1 MKCAVLGPFDPTY
14 SRSTSVDFSSLV
26 SGDSY
31 HIVLPLKTADD
42 TWSYLNPFDYEIW
55 IFSLCIT
62 PIFILACVLTDYIY
76 FHNIGWYT
84 WFEFAIRNAL
94 SESNQSYKRL
104 NRHLPNKK
112 QYLYQKVLIVVW
124 TWSCFILVKSY
135 AGNLTAMIARPK
147 LDMTFTKADDFLYQN
162 EIALTIEDGI
172 GAIDYMSQSPPGST
186 MRRLIEKTE
195 RSDPSK
201 EFVDCFTKHNEQSG
215 RHAAICDIVSIKS
228 RLSNDFSTNGH
239 CNWYV
244 IEQQLLDASSVM
256 VFQVGNVNP

>member
-1 MKCAVLGPFDPTY
+1 MY
-14 SRSTSVDFSSLV
+14 
-26 SGDSY
+26 
-31 HIVLPLKTADD
+31 
-42 TWSYLNPFDYEIW
+42 
-55 IFSLCIT
+55 
-62 PIFILACVLTDYIY
+62 Y
-76 FHNIGWYT
+76 F
-84 WFEFAIRNAL
+84 
-94 SESNQSYKRL
+94 
-104 NRHLPNKK
+104 
-112 QYLYQKVLIVVW
+112 
-124 TWSCFILVKSY
+124 
-135 AGNLTAMIARPK
+135 GNYY
-147 LDMTFTKADDFLYQN
+147 FLYQN

-244 IEQQLLDASSVM
+244 IEETLFGASTVM